1 MFNQVINAD
10 GSYALT
16 FNKTFVNQNL
26 LKVTVEKIG
35 TVQSADINLTVFCPD
50 AVQMNVVQ
58 VAITSDNEAGQ
69 FIHDEYRWNDTT
81 FLSALQSEQIEFQS
95 GTGLIVSQFSSV
107 QGAQGG
113 NIAPADGAT
122 VKIISNKIPV
132 SYTHLRAHET

>member
-95 GTGLIVSQFSSV
+95 GTGS
-107 QGAQGG
+107 
-113 NIAPADGAT
+113 
-122 VKIISNKIPV
+122 V
-132 SYTHLRAHET
+132 SYTHLTLPTNREV